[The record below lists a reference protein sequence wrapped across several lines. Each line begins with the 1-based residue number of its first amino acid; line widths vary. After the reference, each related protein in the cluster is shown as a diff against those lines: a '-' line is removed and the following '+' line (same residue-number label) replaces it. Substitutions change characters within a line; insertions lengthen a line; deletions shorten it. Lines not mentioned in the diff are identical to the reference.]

1 MKQNSI
7 SSNNNNVLSRNSRL
21 FSVRTSLD
29 AFQSREEKLFGN
41 KSFLEII
48 LGLIKKTQSDVLSN
62 TAFNKKKEILNYSM
76 IKIILKDLKKDLISI
91 SKEEKKKVRLHENLL
106 NEKKRKMK
114 EIIFNQNNS
123 KSFLT
128 DSCNGT
134 EINSQKE
141 EFVKENGDEEQRKEL
156 AQLKMLNF
164 KMENEINKVDYLYR
178 RLLYEKE
185 YNKNL
190 YNEDKIKLDIIYIMQ
205 KDNKMV
211 NQILHNKLISRRKS
225 FIRKA
230 NMKNNQDICINCI
243 KDRIYQFKRDIKDL
257 YQYYNNQIISEEEKS
272 YIETIVEDM
281 KNNNLDDDSL
291 NEDSINN
298 IEIDKEKIKDEL
310 DSIDKNN
317 SNKDSSND
325 EETCPNSSEKY
336 RIELNN

>member
-1 MKQNSI
+1 MKQSSI
-7 SSNNNNVLSRNSRL
+7 SSNINRVLSRNSHL

-29 AFQSREEKLFGN
+29 VFQSREEKLFGN

-62 TAFNKKKEILNYSM
+62 TSFNKKKEILNYSK
-76 IKIILKDLKKDLISI
+76 IKTILKDLKKDLISI
-91 SKEEKKKVRLHENLL
+91 SKEEKKKVLLHENLL

-123 KSFLT
+123 KSFLP
-128 DSCNGT
+128 DSCNET
-134 EINSQKE
+134 ETNAQKE
-141 EFVKENGDEEQRKEL
+141 EFVNENGDMDQRKEL

-164 KMENEINKVDYLYR
+164 KMENEINKIDYLHK

-185 YNKNL
+185 YIKNY
-190 YNEDKIKLDIIYIMQ
+190 YNEDKIRLDIIYIKQ
-205 KDNKMV
+205 KDNKIV
-211 NQILHNKLISRRKS
+211 NQILHNKLMYRRKS

-243 KDRIYQFKRDIKDL
+243 KDKIYQFKRDIKDL

-272 YIETIVEDM
+272 YIETIVEDI
-281 KNNNLDDDSL
+281 KKDNLDDDSL

-336 RIELNN
+336 GIELNN